1 MIAVQSQCVA
11 VVTNGDLIHFATICD
26 NSYILRLFEDTLPS
40 IKKKII
46 IELSVGPELRLSQEI
61 SIYRVINKKLKIMK
75 LKVVKPDFY
84 LFNFQF

>member
-26 NSYILRLFEDTLPS
+26 NSYILRLFKTLYRLL
-40 IKKKII
+40 KKNK